1 MKIEDVT
8 AAAEQELT
16 VIHTHMGIQS
26 RCRISGVL
34 TRFSK
39 NKGWTYSL
47 ELTDLKAG
55 CVIIAGLDEVEVC
68 KGEVNS

>member
-1 MKIEDVT
+1 MKLEEVT
-8 AAAEQELT
+8 KAAERGAVVL
-16 VIHTHMGIQS
+16 HTHMGIQS

-39 NKGWTYSL
+39 NRGWTYSL

-55 CVIIAGLDEVEVC
+55 CVIIAGLDEVEVE
-68 KGEVNS
+68 KNA